1 MDTLRAAVTMP
12 ADPLRLLL
20 LAALTLASGLGD
32 AHGFVHAARMWQDG
46 RLVAREL
53 AHSAAGFALGVGCYW
68 IAVRDLVRAGV
79 LSAEVQTLVWFGVT
93 IVGIA
98 LASGRILSWRAIDQ
112 VVALGVLTGLGFLLV
127 RNG

>member
-1 MDTLRAAVTMP
+1 MP

-20 LAALTLASGLGD
+20 LSGLTLASGLGD

-46 RLVAREL
+46 RLVWREL
-53 AHSAAGFALGVGCYW
+53 AQSALGFGLGIGTYW

-79 LSAEVQTLVWFGVT
+79 LSPEVQTLVWFGVT
-93 IVGIA
+93 IVGVA
-98 LASGRILSWRAIDQ
+98 LVSGRILSWRALDQ
-112 VVALGVLTGLGFLLV
+112 VVAVAVLAGLGFLLV